1 MTLTNLLP
9 ELEGRVAL
17 PGDDGYA
24 AAAQPWN
31 LAIRLAPAAVVE
43 VASVAD
49 VQAVVR
55 HARAEGLRVAPQS
68 TGHGAEQ
75 LASDLG
81 AAILV
86 KTGRLDGIAIDA
98 ERRVAKIGAGVK
110 AGALAAAAAA
120 HNLAAPLGVA

>member
-1 MTLTNLLP
+1 MTLTDLLP
-9 ELEGRVAL
+9 DLDGRLAL
-17 PGDDGYA
+17 PGDDGHA

-43 VASVAD
+43 VATIAD

-55 HARAEGLRVAPQS
+55 RARAAGLRVAPQT

-75 LASDLG
+75 LTSDLRD
-81 AAILV
+81 AILL
-86 KTGRLDGIAIDA
+86 KTTGLDAIAIDA
-98 ERRVAKIGAGVK
+98 ERRVARIGAGVK

-120 HNLAAPLGVA
+120 HGLA